1 MEIEPDC
8 IISSESFDKYE
19 LDERRRTSEERVQD
33 FLDRGLMSQ
42 AVVYQRFTE
51 ELSERLTSFKRSVQP
66 AVIED
71 IRQSFRRLCDPKNGY
86 LSEAMFKCLVA
97 KRLSEFGVNESP
109 NAPALLFKVCSA
121 HAFYPFPASDS
132 GSEQAGIDEDGFV
145 RAVCLL
151 MLSPVQ
157 RHGTQVPGTVH
168 RCSSGNWGPHG
179 GWYIAIRGKDASDF
193 RRRLFRSLAH
203 PASSGTS
210 TGYDTKITVPRFIW
224 FEPKKEETDSG
235 SEPDQQVVV
244 TEDESELS
252 IDIVDVLSE
261 CPPEADTRTANPFR
275 ESYRIV
281 LPSLPK
287 RTGDLSMLFIPRI
300 ELVTLLKLVH
310 QVQGEN
316 SVDSAA
322 VIRGLDN
329 EEKISWKRFDSA
341 MSEQSEFIA
350 DGLSK
355 IFSTF
360 STA

>member
-8 IISSESFDKYE
+8 IISSESFDKYV
-19 LDERRRTSEERVQD
+19 LDERRRTSKERVQD

-42 AVVYQRFTE
+42 VAVYQRFTE
-51 ELSERLTSFKRSVQP
+51 ELSERLTSFKRSDQP

-71 IRQSFRRLCDPKNGY
+71 IRQSFRRLCDPTNGY
-86 LSEAMFKCLVA
+86 LSKAMFKRLVA
-97 KRLSEFGVNESP
+97 ERLSEFGVNESP
-109 NAPALLFKVCSA
+109 NAPALLFKVCSS

-151 MLSPVQ
+151 TLSPVQ

-168 RCSSGNWGPHG
+168 RYSSGNWGPHG

-193 RRRLFRSLAH
+193 RRRLFRSLAL

-210 TGYDTKITVPRFIW
+210 TSYDTKITVPRFIW
-224 FEPKKEETDSG
+224 FESKKEEVDSEP
-235 SEPDQQVVV
+235 EPDQQVVV

-261 CPPEADTRTANPFR
+261 CPPKADTLTANPFR

-287 RTGDLSMLFIPRI
+287 QTGDLSMLFIPRI
-300 ELVTLLKLVH
+300 ELVALLKLVH

-322 VIRGLDN
+322 AIRGLGN

-341 MSEQSEFIA
+341 LSEQSV
-350 DGLSK
+350 S
-355 IFSTF
+355 
-360 STA
+360 

>member
-8 IISSESFDKYE
+8 IMSSESFDKYG
-19 LDERRRTSEERVQD
+19 LDERRQISKERVQD
-33 FLDRGLMSQ
+33 FLDRGLMGQ
-42 AVVYQRFTE
+42 VVVYQRFTE
-51 ELSERLTSFKRSVQP
+51 ELSERLTSFKRSDQP

-71 IRQSFRRLCDPKNGY
+71 IRQSFRRLYDPKNGY
-86 LSEAMFKCLVA
+86 LSEAMFKRLVA
-97 KRLSEFGVNESP
+97 ERLSEFGVNESP
-109 NAPALLFKVCSA
+109 NTPALLFKVCSS

-151 MLSPVQ
+151 TLSPVQ

-179 GWYIAIRGKDASDF
+179 GWHIAIRGKDAIDF
-193 RRRLFRSLAH
+193 RRRLFRSLAL

-210 TGYDTKITVPRFIW
+210 TSYNTKITVPRFIW
-224 FEPKKEETDSG
+224 FESKKKETDSG
-235 SEPDQQVVV
+235 PEPDQQVVV

-261 CPPEADTRTANPFR
+261 CPPEADTLTANPFR

-287 RTGDLSMLFIPRI
+287 RTSDLSMIFVPRI
-300 ELVTLLKLVH
+300 ELVALLKLVH
-310 QVQGEN
+310 QVQGGN
-316 SVDSAA
+316 SVDLAA
-322 VIRGLDN
+322 AIRGLGD
-329 EEKISWKRFDSA
+329 EQKISWKRFDSA

-355 IFSTF
+355 IFSAIL
-360 STA
+360 TA

>member
-8 IISSESFDKYE
+8 IISSESFDMYG
-19 LDERRRTSEERVQD
+19 LDERRRTSKERVQD
-33 FLDRGLMSQ
+33 FIDRGLMSQ
-42 AVVYQRFTE
+42 VVVYQRLTE
-51 ELSERLTSFKRSVQP
+51 ELSERLISFKRFDQP

-71 IRQSFRRLCDPKNGY
+71 IRQSFRRLCDQKNGY
-86 LSEAMFKCLVA
+86 LSKAMFERLVA
-97 KRLSEFGVNESP
+97 ERLSEFGVNESP
-109 NAPALLFKVCSA
+109 NAPALLFKVCSS
-121 HAFYPFPASDS
+121 HAFYPFPPSHIDL
-132 GSEQAGIDEDGFV
+132 EQAGIDEDGFV

-151 MLSPVQ
+151 TLSPVQ

-168 RCSSGNWGPHG
+168 RYSSANWGPHG

-193 RRRLFRSLAH
+193 RRRLFRSLAL

-210 TGYDTKITVPRFIW
+210 TSYDTKITVPRFIW
-224 FEPKKEETDSG
+224 FESKKEETDSG
-235 SEPDQQVVV
+235 PEPDQQVVV

-261 CPPEADTRTANPFR
+261 CPPESDTLTTNPLR

-287 RTGDLSMLFIPRI
+287 QTGDLSMLFIPRI
-300 ELVTLLKLVH
+300 DLVALLKLVH
-310 QVQGEN
+310 QIQGEN
-316 SVDSAA
+316 SVNSTAA
-322 VIRGLDN
+322 ISGLGN

-341 MSEQSEFIA
+341 MSEQSECIA
-350 DGLSK
+350 DSLSK

>member
-8 IISSESFDKYE
+8 IISSESFDKYG
-19 LDERRRTSEERVQD
+19 LDERRRASKERVQD

-42 AVVYQRFTE
+42 
-51 ELSERLTSFKRSVQP
+51 
-66 AVIED
+66 D
-71 IRQSFRRLCDPKNGY
+71 
-86 LSEAMFKCLVA
+86 LSEAMFKRLVA
-97 KRLSEFGVNESP
+97 ERLAEFGVNESP
-109 NAPALLFKVCSA
+109 NAPALHFKVYSS

-132 GSEQAGIDEDGFV
+132 GSEQAGIDED
-145 RAVCLL
+145 
-151 MLSPVQ
+151 
-157 RHGTQVPGTVH
+157 
-168 RCSSGNWGPHG
+168 GNWGPHG

-193 RRRLFRSLAH
+193 RRRLFRSLAL

-210 TGYDTKITVPRFIW
+210 TSYDTKITVPRFIW
-224 FEPKKEETDSG
+224 FESKKEETDSG
-235 SEPDQQVVV
+235 SELDQQVVV

-261 CPPEADTRTANPFR
+261 CPPEADTLTANLFR

-300 ELVTLLKLVH
+300 ELVALLKLVH
-310 QVQGEN
+310 QVQGEK

-322 VIRGLDN
+322 AIRGLGN
-329 EEKISWKRFDSA
+329 EEKISWKRFDSV
-341 MSEQSEFIA
+341 MSEQSECIA

-355 IFSTF
+355 IFSAF